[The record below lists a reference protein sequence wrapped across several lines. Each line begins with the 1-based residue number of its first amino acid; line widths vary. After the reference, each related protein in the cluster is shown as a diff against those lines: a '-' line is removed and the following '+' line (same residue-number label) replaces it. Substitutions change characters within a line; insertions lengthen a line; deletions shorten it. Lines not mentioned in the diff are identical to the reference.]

1 MASVLRPT
9 AVLLEVLAYG
19 PVNWRTCAACEYW
32 LDAAGIGE
40 QVHYTPLPPEGVRE
54 AERLSAWLRDL
65 NARYGNRLVIHMFS
79 PQSPVGFFMSLRYWI
94 RRYPAFIVNRRA
106 VYAGWDPDALDRLI
120 TDGLE
125 RLSDDAVGKDESG
138 DGWQERVRAWFCR
151 ARQAL
156 GEFLYGMTTYEWV
169 RDLRQERAEVER
181 LFVLITFGDLVGL
194 PILPPYYT
202 LRLLP
207 HVVPLINS
215 WKRSLLRE
223 RDLTDLASLI
233 EGIG

>member
-1 MASVLRPT
+1 LEAGRATPDTPGHTRSDIVPVLRLT
-9 AVLLEVLAYG
+9 TVLLKVL
-19 PVNWRTCAACEYW
+19 
-32 LDAAGIGE
+32 
-40 QVHYTPLPPEGVRE
+40 
-54 AERLSAWLRDL
+54 S
-65 NARYGNRLVIHMFS
+65 
-79 PQSPVGFFMSLRYWI
+79 YWI
-94 RRYPAFIVNRRA
+94 RRCPAFIVNRRA
-106 VYAGWDPDALDRLI
+106 VYVGWNPDELDHRI
-120 TDGLE
+120 ADGLGC
-125 RLSDDAVGKDESG
+125 LSDDVAGKGGSG
-138 DGWQERVRAWFCR
+138 DGWQERVRAWFRR
-151 ARQAL
+151 ARKVVS
-156 GEFLYGMTTYEWV
+156 EFLYGMTTYEWV

-207 HVVPLINS
+207 YVVPLVNS